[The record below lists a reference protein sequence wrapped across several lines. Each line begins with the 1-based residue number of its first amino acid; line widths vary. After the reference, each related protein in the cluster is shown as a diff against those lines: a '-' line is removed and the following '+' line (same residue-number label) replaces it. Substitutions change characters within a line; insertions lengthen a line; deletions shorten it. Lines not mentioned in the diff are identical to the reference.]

1 MKWKVTRN
9 GEDSYKGD
17 KGTEMLGALETAK
30 LFNDMAA
37 RNGDKSK
44 PYGIRPVEEKGK

>member
-1 MKWKVTRN
+1 MKWKVTRES
-9 GEDSYKGD
+9 EDGYKGD
-17 KGTEMLGALETAK
+17 KGTEKLEALETAK

-44 PYGIRPVEEKGK
+44 PYGIKPVKR